1 MDLQRILI
9 QVRNKTERRSL
20 EDLLSNRYEIV
31 SAHTEEL
38 IEERFDLAVVDGP
51 SLKQLH
57 SAVRARRRDEEPV
70 LLPFLLL
77 TRRRRGGRPA
87 RHVGRLVDDFIVS
100 PIDELELRARVG
112 SLLRM
117 RRLSLELKRE
127 HDRVLKLSVTD
138 DVSGFNN
145 TR

>member
-9 QVRNKTERRSL
+9 QVRNKSDRRSL
-20 EDLLSNRYEIV
+20 EDWLSGRYEIV

-38 IEERFDLAVVDGP
+38 IEERFDLGIVDGP

-57 SAVRARRRDEEPV
+57 SAVRARRKEQEPV

-77 TRRRRGGRPA
+77 TRRRSGGRPA
-87 RHVGRLVDDFIVS
+87 RHLGRLVDDFIVS
-100 PIDELELRARVG
+100 PIDEHELRARVG

-127 HDRVLKLSVTD
+127 HD
-138 DVSGFNN
+138 
-145 TR
+145 